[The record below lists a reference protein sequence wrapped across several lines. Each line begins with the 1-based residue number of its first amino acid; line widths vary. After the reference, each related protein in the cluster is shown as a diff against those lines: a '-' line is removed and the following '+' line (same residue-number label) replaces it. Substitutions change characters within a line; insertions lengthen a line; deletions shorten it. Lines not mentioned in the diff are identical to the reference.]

1 MAAARFEQL
10 REGDEIRS
18 LFITRTRMLGQPE
31 DNFNTKWVSWKH
43 DQDSNTWLK
52 PLWSAL
58 ELHKKKNST
67 VQINVLSHMKIK
79 TTEIGLCG
87 KVPPKITPK

>member
-31 DNFNTKWVSWKH
+31 DNFNTKWVS
-43 DQDSNTWLK
+43 
-52 PLWSAL
+52 
-58 ELHKKKNST
+58 
-67 VQINVLSHMKIK
+67 
-79 TTEIGLCG
+79 
-87 KVPPKITPK
+87 